1 MFIVCD
7 IVAIDAR
14 KIYSFPRKGQ
24 FNKSGNFS
32 IHMKDRENLTLSKKS
47 DGGDIY
53 IYIYIYI
60 YFCIFSEVK
69 HVPLPEY
76 CFKK

>member
-47 DGGDIY
+47 CRRGV
-53 IYIYIYI
+53 IYI

>member
-53 IYIYIYI
+53 IYISAYSQKLNMFHCQNIV
-60 YFCIFSEVK
+60 SRNETTSR
-69 HVPLPEY
+69 
-76 CFKK
+76 

>member
-47 DGGDIY
+47 GGGDIY
-53 IYIYIYI
+53 IYIFLHILR
-60 YFCIFSEVK
+60 S
-69 HVPLPEY
+69 
-76 CFKK
+76 

>member
-24 FNKSGNFS
+24 FNKLGNFS

-53 IYIYIYI
+53 IYISAYSQKLNMFHCQNIV
-60 YFCIFSEVK
+60 SRNETTSR
-69 HVPLPEY
+69 
-76 CFKK
+76 

>member
-14 KIYSFPRKGQ
+14 EIYSFPRKGQ

-53 IYIYIYI
+53 IYIYIFLHI
-60 YFCIFSEVK
+60 LRS
-69 HVPLPEY
+69 
-76 CFKK
+76 

>member
-32 IHMKDRENLTLSKKS
+32 IHMKDRENFQRSQT
-47 DGGDIY
+47 GV
-53 IYIYIYI
+53 IYIYI

>member
-53 IYIYIYI
+53 IFLHILR
-60 YFCIFSEVK
+60 S
-69 HVPLPEY
+69 
-76 CFKK
+76 

>member
-1 MFIVCD
+1 MFIVSD

-53 IYIYIYI
+53 IY
-60 YFCIFSEVK
+60 FCIFSEVK

>member
-1 MFIVCD
+1 MPGKFIL
-7 IVAIDAR
+7 
-14 KIYSFPRKGQ
+14 FPVRDNQ

-53 IYIYIYI
+53 IYIY
-60 YFCIFSEVK
+60 FCIFSEVK